1 MIFQRSLFVKIL
13 FTAIFIGST
22 LLLYL
27 FLNQNL
33 VTLII
38 ATIFLTVLTLII
50 GINYRVKDNK
60 VSRCFFRI
68 AISEVNINDINYIE
82 FYREDKV
89 GHFRITIASPEEDEY
104 RICFNDGSIIVIP
117 SYYMNGS
124 MSIGDF
130 LCNKYKTPKK
140 ITTRT
145 KYFSGNP

>member
-1 MIFQRSLFVKIL
+1 MIFQRSLFSKIL

-27 FLNQNL
+27 FLDQDL
-33 VTLII
+33 VTLVIS
-38 ATIFLTVLTLII
+38 TIFLTVLTLII
-50 GINYRVKDNK
+50 GVNYRVTDNK

-68 AISEVNINDINYIE
+68 TIFEVNINDINYIE
-82 FYREDKV
+82 FYREDKA
-89 GHFRITIASPEEDEY
+89 GHLRITIASPEEDEY
-104 RICFNDGSIIVIP
+104 RICFDDESIIVIP
-117 SYYMNGS
+117 SYYLNGS
-124 MSIGDF
+124 MGIGEL